1 MDFSQIRHPYPS
13 RRSVTYGRRG
23 MVATSQTL
31 AAQAGLA
38 MLKQGGNAAD
48 AIIATAIAMTVLE
61 PTSNGLGSDAF
72 ALYWSAKDH
81 QLFGLNGS
89 GWAPQALT
97 LEAMREKGVAA
108 MPERGWASV
117 TVPGAVS
124 AWSVLHRRF
133 GRLPF
138 KRLFEPALSYAEE
151 GYPVQPVTS
160 LLWNRSVQTFAPLK
174 KDEVFAPL
182 FETFFKNGA
191 PGPGDLV
198 RLQDHAKTL
207 RLLAESH
214 CESYYRGEIARA
226 IDDFSKKTGGY
237 LRAEDLA
244 TYEAEW
250 VTPVSR
256 SYHGFEIC
264 EIPPNGHGI
273 VALMA
278 LALASRL
285 PIKNRAE
292 PRSVHYAI
300 EAMKRAF
307 VDGME
312 YITDPRYMKVD
323 VNDLLSDAYADRRAQ
338 GLTEDAEM
346 PRAIDPDCGGTVYLC
361 AADGEGNMVSFIQSN
376 FRGFGSGIVI
386 PGYGISFN
394 DRASSFRLDEKAANV
409 LVPGKKPYHT
419 IIPGFLMK
427 QGEPLGPFGVMGGYM
442 QPQGHLQVM
451 MNYIDFGLNEQVAL
465 DAPRWQWM
473 GGKKIEIEPGF
484 GPAVIED
491 LRRRGHEVT
500 VKEDF
505 TSFGRGQMIMR
516 QKNGSLA
523 GATEPRADGTVAAW

>member
-292 PRSVHYAI
+292 PRSV
-300 EAMKRAF
+300 
-307 VDGME
+307 
-312 YITDPRYMKVD
+312 
-323 VNDLLSDAYADRRAQ
+323 Q
-338 GLTEDAEM
+338 
-346 PRAIDPDCGGTVYLC
+346 
-361 AADGEGNMVSFIQSN
+361 
-376 FRGFGSGIVI
+376 
-386 PGYGISFN
+386 
-394 DRASSFRLDEKAANV
+394 
-409 LVPGKKPYHT
+409 
-419 IIPGFLMK
+419 
-427 QGEPLGPFGVMGGYM
+427 
-442 QPQGHLQVM
+442 
-451 MNYIDFGLNEQVAL
+451 
-465 DAPRWQWM
+465 
-473 GGKKIEIEPGF
+473 
-484 GPAVIED
+484 
-491 LRRRGHEVT
+491 
-500 VKEDF
+500 
-505 TSFGRGQMIMR
+505 
-516 QKNGSLA
+516 
-523 GATEPRADGTVAAW
+523 

>member
-1 MDFSQIRHPYPS
+1 M
-13 RRSVTYGRRG
+13 
-23 MVATSQTL
+23 
-31 AAQAGLA
+31 
-38 MLKQGGNAAD
+38 
-48 AIIATAIAMTVLE
+48 
-61 PTSNGLGSDAF
+61 
-72 ALYWSAKDH
+72 
-81 QLFGLNGS
+81 
-89 GWAPQALT
+89 APQALT

-256 SYHGFEIC
+256 SYH
-264 EIPPNGHGI
+264 
-273 VALMA
+273 A
-278 LALASRL
+278 
-285 PIKNRAE
+285 
-292 PRSVHYAI
+292 
-300 EAMKRAF
+300 
-307 VDGME
+307 
-312 YITDPRYMKVD
+312 
-323 VNDLLSDAYADRRAQ
+323 
-338 GLTEDAEM
+338 
-346 PRAIDPDCGGTVYLC
+346 
-361 AADGEGNMVSFIQSN
+361 
-376 FRGFGSGIVI
+376 
-386 PGYGISFN
+386 
-394 DRASSFRLDEKAANV
+394 
-409 LVPGKKPYHT
+409 
-419 IIPGFLMK
+419 
-427 QGEPLGPFGVMGGYM
+427 
-442 QPQGHLQVM
+442 
-451 MNYIDFGLNEQVAL
+451 
-465 DAPRWQWM
+465 
-473 GGKKIEIEPGF
+473 
-484 GPAVIED
+484 
-491 LRRRGHEVT
+491 
-500 VKEDF
+500 
-505 TSFGRGQMIMR
+505 
-516 QKNGSLA
+516 
-523 GATEPRADGTVAAW
+523 